1 MKLYAPSYYTSFAC
15 LMGACRH
22 TCCAGWEIDIDEDSL
37 DRYRAMDGEI
47 GQMLQENIDEAD
59 GCACFRLR
67 EDERCPFL
75 QDDGLCRLICEC
87 GEESLCQ
94 ICADHPRF
102 RNFFSDRIEIG
113 LGMCCEAAAR
123 LILTWEAPVS
133 LTVIDDDGEEEP
145 PLTRPEDCRLCLRD
159 ALTELV
165 QKRRLPFEKRLRS
178 VFGHSKLYTRA
189 NRPLGEW
196 VDFLMRLEH
205 LEDAWCERLRSLTA
219 RKASE
224 IDSRWD
230 VPFEQLMIYLLYR
243 HLSCAQEDDSTQ
255 ALLDFCLLMW
265 HIIREMFARAE
276 QQTPEELTEICR
288 MYSSE
293 IEYSDENVAAILAE
307 IIDLT
312 TDHAA
317 VAMEYPYGPH
327 GYGY

>member
-1 MKLYAPSYYTSFAC
+1 MKVYAPSYYSSFAC

-37 DRYRAMDGEI
+37 ERYRATDGEI
-47 GQMLQENIDEAD
+47 GRMLQENIDEAD

-123 LILTWEAPVS
+123 LILTWEEPVS
-133 LTVIDDDGEEEP
+133 LTVIDDDGEEEA
-145 PLTRPEDCRLCLRD
+145 PLSHKEDCRLCLRD

-165 QKRRLPFEKRLRS
+165 QKRRRPFEKRIYSIFSRS
-178 VFGHSKLYTRA
+178 TLYTKA

-196 VDFLMRLEH
+196 VDFLLELEH
-205 LEDAWCERLRSLTA
+205 LEDAWCDRLRSLTSSDA
-219 RKASE
+219 APV
-224 IDSRWD
+224 DSRWD
-230 VPFEQLMIYLLYR
+230 VPFEQLMVYLFYR
-243 HLSCAQEDDSTQ
+243 HLGTVQEDDSVQ
-255 ALLDFCLLMW
+255 SIFDFCLLMW
-265 HIIREMFARAE
+265 HIIREMFARSSH
-276 QQTPEELTEICR
+276 QTMEELIEICR
-288 MYSSE
+288 LYSSE
-293 IEYSDENVAAILAE
+293 IEYSDENVAAILGE
-307 IIDLT
+307 IMDLT
-312 TDHAA
+312 TDRTEIIF
-317 VAMEYPYGPH
+317 EYPCGT
-327 GYGY
+327 GR